1 MNHKY
6 CNNLFRYSRLKTRVV
21 NIGDVPLGGTYPIR
35 IQSMTNTNT
44 QDTKTTVEQCIR
56 IINSGADYVRLT
68 TQGRKEA
75 ENLVNIKKELRK
87 KGYHTPLI
95 ADVHF
100 NPDIAEIAARIV
112 EKVRINPG
120 NFVDR
125 GQPFSDKQYSEE
137 EYKAGIDNIRERL
150 ISLINICKDYGTA
163 IRIGVNHGSLSDR
176 ILSRHGNTP
185 EGMVE
190 SAMEFLHVC
199 MNENFHDVVFSMKS
213 SNTLVMVQAYRLLV
227 NRMFKEGLVY
237 PIHLGVT
244 EAGGGEDGRIKS
256 AVGIGSLLADGI
268 GDTIRVSL
276 TEEPEFEIPVAKKLI
291 GYFSGRSDHPE
302 IKEVPGI
309 LVNPF
314 RYKRRK
320 TNPVRNIGGENVPV
334 VVADLSEEKFISG
347 SLLSDLGYQYNLQEC
362 NWKISDQAT
371 DYIYLGNL
379 KSGLIV
385 PGSLGII
392 LDFDA
397 WRSYH
402 NQKTN
407 LFPLFSLSEYIR
419 SDIRSEQL
427 KFLKIDYPS
436 LNDEMIDILK
446 KDNNVVLV
454 LQTQNQNG
462 MAEQRALICRL
473 MDNLNHIPVIIQRD
487 YKEKDPEDLQLK
499 SASDL
504 GALLLDGLGDGVWI
518 RNKGPI
524 TCQEIISTGFG
535 ILQAS
540 RVRTTKVEYIS
551 CPSCGRTLFD
561 LLETTAKIRDATY
574 HLNGLKIG
582 IMGCIVN
589 GPGEMADADYG
600 YVGSG
605 KGKITLYRKQEIIK
619 RNIPSRNAVDELI
632 RLIKINKDWVD
643 P

>member
-1 MNHKY
+1 MDFKY
-6 CNNLFRYSRLKTRVV
+6 CNSLFSYSRLKTRRV
-21 NIGDVPLGGTYPIR
+21 NIGDVPLGGNYPVR
-35 IQSMTNTNT
+35 VQSMTNTNT
-44 QDTKTTVEQCIR
+44 LDTKTTVEQCIR

-100 NPDIAEIAARIV
+100 NPDIAEMAARIV

-125 GQPFSDKQYSEE
+125 EKTLSEKKYSDDDYRAGLDKI
-137 EYKAGIDNIRERL
+137 YKRL
-150 ISLINICKDYGTA
+150 TPMLNICKDYGTA

-176 ILSRHGNTP
+176 ILSRYGNTP

-213 SNTLVMVQAYRLLV
+213 SNTMVMVQAYRLLV
-227 NRMFKEGLVY
+227 NRMFKEGQVY

-314 RYKRRK
+314 RYQKRK
-320 TNPVRNIGGENVPV
+320 TNPVRNIGGVNVPV
-334 VVADLSEEKFISG
+334 VVTDLCEERSISF
-347 SLLSDLGYQYNLQEC
+347 SFLSQLGYQYDVKENS
-362 NWKISDQAT
+362 WIISDQAT
-371 DYIYLGNL
+371 DFIYLGDRRIECL
-379 KSGLIV
+379 VPEELGMIV
-385 PGSLGII
+385 
-392 LDFDA
+392 DYYA
-397 WRSYH
+397 WKNDTGEKYRF
-402 NQKTN
+402 
-407 LFPLFSLSEYIR
+407 FPLFSFHEYIGKKNR
-419 SDIRSEQL
+419 SGRLNFI
-427 KFLKIDYPS
+427 KIDLPG
-436 LNDEMIDILK
+436 LDEKDLK
-446 KDNNVVLV
+446 YLEGDDTVVLI

-462 MAEQRALICRL
+462 MAEQRALIYRL

-487 YKEKDPEDLQLK
+487 YKEKETEDLLLK
-499 SASDL
+499 SASDF

-518 RNKGPI
+518 RNQGPI
-524 TCQEIISTGFG
+524 TCREIISTGFG

-551 CPSCGRTLFD
+551 CPSCGRTLFN
-561 LLETTAKIRDATY
+561 LLETTAKIREATY
-574 HLNGLKIG
+574 HLKGLKIG

-605 KGKITLYRKQEIIK
+605 KGKITLYRKQEILK
-619 RNIPSRNAVDELI
+619 RNISSKDAVNELVN
-632 RLIKINKDWVD
+632 LIKESGDWFD

>member
-1 MNHKY
+1 
-6 CNNLFRYSRLKTRVV
+6 
-21 NIGDVPLGGTYPIR
+21 LGGTYPIR
-35 IQSMTNTNT
+35 VQSMTNTNT

-100 NPDIAEIAARIV
+100 NPDIAEMAAGIV

-125 GQPFSDKQYSEE
+125 KKTLSEKKYSDDDYR
-137 EYKAGIDNIRERL
+137 AGLDKIHKRL
-150 ISLINICKDYGTA
+150 IPLINICKDYGTA

-213 SNTLVMVQAYRLLV
+213 GNTLVMVQAYRLLV

-244 EAGGGEDGRIKS
+244 EAGGGDDGRIKS

-309 LVNPF
+309 LINPF
-314 RYKRRK
+314 RYQRRK

-334 VVADLSEEKFISG
+334 VVADLSEERSISA
-347 SLLSDLGYQYNLQEC
+347 SFLSQLGYFYNLREY
-362 NWKISDQAT
+362 NWEISDQAT
-371 DYIYLGNL
+371 DYIYPGNL
-379 KSGLIV
+379 KSGLVV
-385 PGSLGII
+385 PNSLGII
-392 LDFDA
+392 LDFDD
-397 WRSYH
+397 WRSY
-402 NQKTN
+402 NNRKSN

-436 LNDEMIDILK
+436 LNDEMIDILN

-454 LQTQNQNG
+454 LPTQNKNG
-462 MAEQRALICRL
+462 IAEQRALICKL
-473 MDNLNHIPVIIQRD
+473 IDKNLPIPVIIQRD
-487 YKEKDPEDLQLK
+487 YKEKDPEDLLLK
-499 SASDL
+499 SASDF
-504 GALLLDGLGDGVWI
+504 GALLLDGLGDGIWI
-518 RNKGPI
+518 RNKGTI
-524 TCQEIISTGFG
+524 TCREIISTGFG

-561 LLETTAKIRDATY
+561 LLETTAKIREATY
-574 HLNGLKIG
+574 HLKGLKIG

-589 GPGEMADADYG
+589 GPGEMADSDYG

-605 KGKITLYRKQEIIK
+605 KGKITLYRKHEIIK
-619 RNIPSRNAVDELI
+619 RNISSEDAVNELVN
-632 RLIKINKDWVD
+632 LIKESGDWFN

>member
-1 MNHKY
+1 M
-6 CNNLFRYSRLKTRVV
+6 V
-21 NIGDVPLGGTYPIR
+21 NIGDVPMGGTYPVR
-35 IQSMTNTNT
+35 VQSMTNTNT
-44 QDTKTTVEQCIR
+44 LDTKTTVEQCIR

-137 EYKAGIDNIRERL
+137 EYKAGINNIREQL

-176 ILSRHGNTP
+176 ILSRYGNNP

-199 MNENFHDVVFSMKS
+199 MDENFHDVVFSMKS

-227 NRMFKEGLVY
+227 NRMFEEGLVY
-237 PIHLGVT
+237 PIHLGIT

-268 GDTIRVSL
+268 GNTIRVSL
-276 TEEPEFEIPVAKKLI
+276 TEKPELEIPVAKKLI
-291 GYFSGRSDHPE
+291 GYFSGRSNHPE

-309 LVNPF
+309 VINPF
-314 RYKRRK
+314 RYQRRK

-334 VVADLSEEKFISG
+334 VVADLSEERSISFS
-347 SLLSDLGYQYNLQEC
+347 SLLQLGYQYDAKEN
-362 NWKISDQAT
+362 NWIISDQAT
-371 DYIYLGNL
+371 DFIYLGDRRIECL
-379 KSGLIV
+379 V
-385 PGSLGII
+385 PEELGVII
-392 LDFDA
+392 NYSA
-397 WRSYH
+397 WKNDTGEKDR
-402 NQKTN
+402 
-407 LFPLFSLSEYIR
+407 LFPLFSFHEYIGKNNR
-419 SDIRSEQL
+419 SGLLNFI
-427 KFLKIDYPS
+427 KIDLPR
-436 LNDEMIDILK
+436 LDEKDLK
-446 KDNNVVLV
+446 YLEEDDTVVLV

-473 MDNLNHIPVIIQRD
+473 MNSLNHIPVIIQRD
-487 YKEKDPEDLQLK
+487 YKEKDPEDLLLK

-504 GALLLDGLGDGVWI
+504 GALLLDGLGDGIWI
-518 RNKGPI
+518 RNQGPI
-524 TCQEIISTGFG
+524 TCREIISTGFG

-561 LLETTAKIRDATY
+561 LLETTAKIREATY
-574 HLNGLKIG
+574 HLKGLKIG

-605 KGKITLYRKQEIIK
+605 KGKITLYRKHEILK
-619 RNIPSRNAVDELI
+619 RNIPSKDAVNELVN
-632 RLIKINKDWVD
+632 LIKESGDWFD

>member
-1 MNHKY
+1 M
-6 CNNLFRYSRLKTRVV
+6 V
-21 NIGDVPLGGTYPIR
+21 NIGDVPLGGTSPIR

-44 QDTKTTVEQCIR
+44 LDTKTTVEQCIR
-56 IINSGADYVRLT
+56 IINSGADYVRLA

-75 ENLVNIKKELRK
+75 ENLVNIKKELRE

-100 NPDIAEIAARIV
+100 NPDIAEIAAGIV

-125 GQPFSDKQYSEE
+125 GKTLSEKEYSDDDYR
-137 EYKAGIDNIRERL
+137 AGLDKIHKRL
-150 ISLINICKDYGTA
+150 TPLLNICKDYGTA

-176 ILSRHGNTP
+176 ILSRYGNTP

-190 SAMEFLHVC
+190 SAMEFLNVC
-199 MNENFHDVVFSMKS
+199 TDENFHDVVFSMKS
-213 SNTLVMVQAYRLLV
+213 GNTLVMVQAYRLLV
-227 NRMFKEGLVY
+227 NRMFKKGLVY

-244 EAGGGEDGRIKS
+244 EAGGGDDGRIKS

-276 TEEPEFEIPVAKKLI
+276 TEKPEFEIPVAKKLI

-309 LVNPF
+309 LINPF
-314 RYKRRK
+314 RYQRRK
-320 TNPVRNIGGENVPV
+320 TNPVRNIGGVNVPV

-347 SLLSDLGYQYNLQEC
+347 SLLSDLGYQYNLQEY

-371 DYIYLGNL
+371 DYIYPGNL

-385 PGSLGII
+385 PGRLGII

-436 LNDEMIDILK
+436 LNSEIFDFLK
-446 KDNNVVLV
+446 MDKKTVLV
-454 LQTQNQNG
+454 LQTRNKNG
-462 MAEQRALICRL
+462 IAEQRALISKL
-473 MDNLNHIPVIIQRD
+473 MDKNLPVPVIIQRD
-487 YKEKDPEDLQLK
+487 YTKNDLEDMQLS

-504 GALLLDGLGDGVWI
+504 GALLLDGLGDGIWI

-524 TCQEIISTGFG
+524 TCREIISTGFG

-561 LLETTAKIRDATY
+561 LLETTAKIREATY
-574 HLNGLKIG
+574 HLKGLKIG

-619 RNIPSRNAVDELI
+619 RNIPSKDAVNELVNLI
-632 RLIKINKDWVD
+632 RESGDWFD